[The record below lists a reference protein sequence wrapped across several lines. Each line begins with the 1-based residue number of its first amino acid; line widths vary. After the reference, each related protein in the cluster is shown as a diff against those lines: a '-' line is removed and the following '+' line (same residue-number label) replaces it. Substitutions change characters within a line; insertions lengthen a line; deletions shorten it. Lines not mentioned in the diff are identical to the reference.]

1 MDFRLRLL
9 NKINYSENSV
19 IIDVLTQNHG
29 KCSGIVYGGSSR
41 KIKKYLQIGNKILI
55 SCKSKNDNKIGYFKT
70 ELIQAISPIFF
81 DNKKKILCILA
92 AASIL
97 KILLPEQQINNKVF
111 TSFESLIRAFHSN
124 NWIISYIYWEQL
136 LVKELGFDFDLFQNM
151 KRNINKLDKYNIEIN
166 GVYYKIPKV
175 FILKKNINA
184 SNQQIKEALQFN
196 KHLLLA
202 NFLDGNN
209 LRIPR
214 SRYILENLYT

>member
-1 MDFRLRLL
+1 MQWDDKGYLL

-175 FILKKNINA
+175 FILKKISMHLTNKSKKLYNLINIC
-184 SNQQIKEALQFN
+184 S
-196 KHLLLA
+196 
-202 NFLDGNN
+202 
-209 LRIPR
+209 
-214 SRYILENLYT
+214 